1 MWSAATAAAL
11 LAAAAWLR
19 GAQVEYLAAAG
30 LATAVSLAAALR
42 ARDDGS
48 RRQRHWQLA
57 GSLLAAATILLL
69 AVAHGQIATARDDW
83 RRHES
88 ALLRGTATRLQRELE
103 RIASEL
109 RATARDAVA
118 IPSARDAAFAALADR
133 AAGAGERGVVV
144 YDGAV
149 PVAWSG
155 MVRVET
161 DTLRAPLGV
170 TRTAFYTVLHAV
182 ARANGRRAVA
192 TALLHARPP
201 ASNIAR
207 PLDALIVES
216 AGVRGFDFDR
226 GVAPDPRP
234 HARLALA
241 DGGPPLVARVLPVS
255 RDEHVLH
262 LLERARVRGSVAL
275 GLALAAFVAALW
287 RARRRLRI
295 RLAALAVALL
305 CVGIVPLN
313 TLSNTSRLFDPA
325 LYFAP
330 LGGPFTGSAAAL
342 GLTGAI
348 LLLGLLAVLRSSA
361 RAYRRW
367 PALGLVLVI
376 AALGPYL
383 LRNLARGVVPP
394 AGGVSPSL
402 WLAWETAL
410 FLAGVSLVLAG
421 ASAGRTALGAR
432 RGLPAWVAPAIAATA
447 AIAAPALWEAPG
459 RWPAWF
465 PLLWAAAIAALA
477 FTRRSTRFVA
487 AAAIVA
493 SLGAS
498 TLVWGSTT
506 RKRVE
511 LAQRDVESLRMVD
524 EYALALL
531 NRFAETL
538 GEVPPPR
545 TRAELLARY
554 VVSDLAAADYPVEL
568 AAWEPE
574 GVAVSAVSSSLGA
587 PVRAATIA
595 AVVDEARR
603 AGRPVLREALSEVG
617 VALMLAVPS
626 GRSVTSVTVLPRT
639 RLVSDDP
646 YAPLLGVAV
655 PDEGEPPY
663 TLSVT
668 GADSLAAAAG
678 GRLWT
683 RAGDE
688 LHGDWLLRTAGGTA
702 RVHAEVELRSM
713 GELIQ
718 RGVLVVILN
727 LTLVALLWA
736 LSALADGGYARW
748 VQARRRHWTRSYRSR
763 LTLVLFAFFVLPAA
777 AFAAW
782 SYRQL
787 RADDRQSRELL
798 LRETLRG
805 VTDVDALRELP
816 TASRRVGAPIL
827 VFEGGALR
835 ATSDTL
841 YDALAPFGRL
851 LAPAVFRSLALSDEV
866 TASATVDVGDAE
878 ALLGYRAVTDER
890 GRRLVIAAPARAG
903 EEALDR
909 RRRDL
914 GVLVLFTTALGA
926 LAALA
931 LSGVAARQFARPV
944 GELRDAALAIAG
956 GDAEPSLGTRPPA
969 EFLPV
974 YSAFRR
980 MASDLSASRGEL
992 VEARRRTEAVLRT
1005 VASGVVAV
1013 DGDGRVSLA
1022 NPRAETL
1029 LGRSPVAGAPV
1040 ATLDVPEVARPL
1052 TDFLA
1057 SGADELEFEAEVGR
1071 RQLRGRLTRLSRG
1084 GAVLTLDDVT
1094 ELAHAQRVLAWG
1106 EMARQ
1111 VAHEIK
1117 NPLTPI
1123 RLGVQHLRRAFA
1135 SGRGDFPTILE
1146 QNAGR
1151 ILAEIDRLDE
1161 IARSFSRYGTTP
1173 SDQPPPEVVDVAP
1186 VVRGV
1191 AELERLGETGVQW
1204 TVEGADR
1211 PALAFARDGELRDV
1225 LVNVAENARLA
1236 GARNVSLTVA
1246 RENGDVRVEIRDDG
1260 EGIAPEALPRIF
1272 EPHFST
1278 RTSGSGLGLAI
1289 SRRIID
1295 GWGGSIG
1302 VESEVG
1308 RGTTVRVVLRGAPD
1322 AGYT

>member
-1 MWSAATAAAL
+1 M
-11 LAAAAWLR
+11 
-19 GAQVEYLAAAG
+19 
-30 LATAVSLAAALR
+30 SLTAALR
-42 ARDDGS
+42 ARNNGG

-57 GSLLAAATILLL
+57 GSILAAATVLLL
-69 AVAHGQIATARDDW
+69 AVAHRQIAAARDDW

-88 ALLRGTATRLQRELE
+88 ALLRGTATRLQAELE
-103 RIASEL
+103 RVAAEL
-109 RATARDAVA
+109 RATAHEAVT
-118 IPSARDAAFAALADR
+118 IPIAREAAFAALAGG
-133 AAGAGERGVVV
+133 AGGAGERGVVV

-149 PVAWSG
+149 PFAWSG
-155 MVRVET
+155 TVRVET

-201 ASNIAR
+201 ASRIAR

-216 AGVRGFDFDR
+216 AGVRGFDFER
-226 GVAPDPRP
+226 VSAPDRRP

-255 RDEHVLH
+255 RDEHVLY

-275 GLALAAFVAALW
+275 AIALAAFVAALW
-287 RARRRLRI
+287 RARRRLRV
-295 RLAALAVALL
+295 RLSALAVALL

-348 LLLGLLAVLRSSA
+348 LLLGLLAVLRSST
-361 RAYRRW
+361 RVHTRW

-421 ASAGRTALGAR
+421 ASAGRAALGAR
-432 RGLPAWVAPAIAATA
+432 RGLPAWVAPSVAAAA

-465 PLLWAAAIAALA
+465 PTLWATAIAALA

-487 AAAIVA
+487 AAAVVA

-498 TLVWGSTT
+498 TLVWGATT

-531 NRFAETL
+531 SRFAQTL

-545 TRAELLARY
+545 TRADLLARY
-554 VVSDLAAADYPVEL
+554 VASDLASADYPVEL
-568 AAWEPE
+568 AAWDPE
-574 GVAVSAVSSSLGA
+574 GIAASTVSSTLGA
-587 PVRAATIA
+587 PVRPTTIA
-595 AVVDEARR
+595 AVVEEARR
-603 AGRPVLREALSEVG
+603 TGRPVLREALSEVG
-617 VALMLAVPS
+617 VALLLAVPS
-626 GRSVTSVTVLPRT
+626 GSRVTSVTVLPRT

-646 YAPLLGVAV
+646 YAPLLGAAV

-668 GADSLAAAAG
+668 GADSLAAAVAG
-678 GRLWT
+678 ERLWT

-688 LHGDWLLRTAGGTA
+688 LHGDWVLRTASGVA

-713 GELIQ
+713 GELVQ
-718 RGVLVVILN
+718 RGVLVVLLN
-727 LTLVALLWA
+727 LALVALLWA

-748 VQARRRHWTRSYRSR
+748 VQARRRHWARSYRSR

-787 RADDRQSRELL
+787 RVDDRQSRELL

-816 TASRRVGAPIL
+816 SASRRVGAPVL
-827 VFEGGALR
+827 LYEGGALR
-835 ATSDTL
+835 ETSDTL

-851 LAPAVFRSLALSDEV
+851 IEPAVFRSLALSDEV
-866 TASATVDVGDAE
+866 TASAAVDVGDAE

-956 GDAEPSLGTRPPA
+956 GDSEPSLGTRPPA

-1029 LGRSPVAGAPV
+1029 LGRSPAAGAPV
-1040 ATLDVPEVARPL
+1040 ATLGVPEVARRL
-1052 TDFLA
+1052 TEFLA
-1057 SGADELEFEAEVGR
+1057 SGADDLEFEAAVGR
-1071 RQLRGRLTRLSRG
+1071 RQLRARLTRLSRG

-1173 SDQPPPEVVDVAP
+1173 SEQPPPEVVDVAP

-1236 GARNVSLTVA
+1236 GARNVSLTIA
-1246 RENGDVRVEIRDDG
+1246 REDGDVCVEIRDDG

-1289 SRRIID
+1289 SRRLID

-1302 VESEVG
+1302 VESVVG